1 MSFWNFLGTLIAGAI
16 LASIVVAVL
25 SIDSI
30 VDWFREQ
37 LGHGHSNHN
46 RLAVTVLQNLKHGD
60 YKVVQGIFNSASG
73 EYESQRVVEASQID
87 QQFLAAHNSDGIAV
101 WEV

>member
-37 LGHGHSNHN
+37 LGFSHTND
-46 RLAVTVLQNLKHGD
+46 RLAVTVLQNLKQGD
-60 YKVVQGIFNSASG
+60 FKVVQGIFNTSTG
-73 EYESQRVVEASQID
+73 EYESQRLVEASQVD
-87 QQFLAAHNSDGIAV
+87 QRFLAAHDSNGIAV

>member
-1 MSFWNFLGTLIAGAI
+1 MSFWGFVGTLIAGAI

-25 SIDSI
+25 NIDSI

-37 LGHGHSNHN
+37 LGHRHMSN
-46 RLAVTVLQNLKHGD
+46 RLAVTVLQNLQQGD
-60 YKVVQGIFNSASG
+60 YKVVQGIFNASTG
-73 EYESQRVVEASQID
+73 EYESQRLVEANQID
-87 QQFLAAHNSDGIAV
+87 RNFLAAHNEQGIAV